1 MKYLRILILANVFVL
16 ALNSCQKKDVN
27 NITPENSS
35 GAIEFQFDNKIGSE
49 ELTLNA
55 DWYLNA
61 NGDSMKFSTVKYFVS
76 NFKLTREDDSVFIVP
91 KDSCY
96 FLISE
101 AEDSTHTVVIKNV
114 PFGKYKKVA
123 FIIGVDSAK
132 SCSPITERTG
142 SLSTAGGMVAGMYWQ
157 WNSGYIFV
165 KVEGI
170 SPQSTNIDKSFKYH
184 IGLFG
189 GYLTPTINN
198 IKNVELTVPSG
209 GTINVLNKKTI
220 PNVHMNVDIL
230 QVFNGDTNIN
240 INANSE
246 IMVST
251 LSAFVANNYKNMFTI
266 DHVHNN

>member
-1 MKYLRILILANVFVL
+1 MKNNNVLLLAILSILCLFSCKKNEDNNVVPI
-16 ALNSCQKKDVN
+16 VE
-27 NITPENSS
+27 T
-35 GAIEFQFDNKIGSE
+35 GAVKIQFDNRIGSNG
-49 ELTLNA
+49 LYLNTL
-55 DWYLNA
+55 WYTNA
-61 NGDSMKFSTVKYFVS
+61 NGDSMKFTTVKYFVS
-76 NFKLTREDDSVFIVP
+76 NFAFTRDDDSVFIVP

-96 FLISE
+96 FLVSE
-101 AEDSTHTVVIKNV
+101 ADDSTQKVIIRNV

-123 FIIGVDSAK
+123 FVIGVDSAK
-132 SCSPITERTG
+132 SCSPISERTG
-142 SLSTAGGMVAGMYWQ
+142 SLSTSGGMVAGMYWQ

-165 KVEGI
+165 KVEGV

-198 IKNVELTVPSG
+198 LKNVLLDVPAG
-209 GTINVLNKKTI
+209 GTINVLNTNTV
-220 PNVHMNVDIL
+220 PTVHMNVDIL

-240 INANSE
+240 INEHSE

-251 LSAFVANNYKNMFTI
+251 LSAFVANNYKNMFVI

>member
-1 MKYLRILILANVFVL
+1 MKKLSSILILAIIFFTT
-16 ALNSCQKKDVN
+16 SCKKDGDK
-27 NITPENSS
+27 NIIPEDGN
-35 GAIEFQFDNKIGSE
+35 GALEIQFDNKVGSE

-101 AEDSTHTVVIKNV
+101 AEDSTQTVIIKNV
-114 PFGKYKKVA
+114 PLGKYKKVA

-142 SLSTAGGMVAGMYWQ
+142 SLSTAGGMSAGMYWQ

-165 KVEGI
+165 KVEGS

>member
-1 MKYLRILILANVFVL
+1 MKYHQLLPFCLFL
-16 ALNSCQKKDVN
+16 ALSIVSCKKTEINKSD
-27 NITPENSS
+27 TPQNVGS
-35 GAIEFQFDNKIGSE
+35 IKLQFDNRIGGSQ
-49 ELTLNA
+49 LSMNDT
-55 DWYLNA
+55 WYTNA
-61 NGDSMKFSTVKYFVS
+61 NGDSMKFTTVKYFVS
-76 NFKLTREDDSVFIVP
+76 NFIFTRDDDSLIVIP

-101 AEDSTHTVVIKNV
+101 AVDSTQKVIIRNV
-114 PFGKYKKVA
+114 PYGNYKKVS

-142 SLSTAGGMVAGMYWQ
+142 SLSTAGGMTAGMYWQ

-165 KVEGI
+165 KVEGV

-198 IKNVELTVPSG
+198 IKKVALDVPSG
-209 GTINVLNKKTI
+209 GTINVLNKTTI
-220 PNVHMNVDIL
+220 PTVHMNVDIM